1 MNRTQNREK
10 IDFKGKKIYVGIDVH
25 KSQWTIA
32 ICTEHTNYRPFNQ
45 SPCGGKLENYF
56 KGKFPNAEII
66 CAYEA
71 GFSGFTLQEYL
82 SSAGIKCLVVHPA
95 DIPTTNKESEFKTDK
110 RDARK
115 IAMSLRSGQLK
126 GIHIPSKVLQ
136 EARSLIRFRKQMRK
150 DLTRQKCRIK
160 STLMFYNKTIPKE
173 IDSSKWNERM
183 RNWIW
188 TLELETEE
196 GTKTLRLQMSML
208 EYIRGMRDCAKRHL
222 RELSQTSY
230 YAPQVELLES
240 VPGFSRF
247 TSIRF
252 LVELGDI
259 TRFRTLNHLCNY
271 IGLVPA
277 THSSGEKTNAS
288 RLTYRGHRE
297 LRMILVESAWTAI
310 GVDPAL
316 ELSYQEFKKRM
327 HGNKAIIKIARKLL
341 SRLRYVLIHK
351 IPYEK
356 GIVA

>member
-1 MNRTQNREK
+1 MIITQNRKK
-10 IDFKGKKIYVGIDVH
+10 IDFTGKKIYVGIDVH
-25 KSQWTIA
+25 KKNWTIA
-32 ICTEHTNYRPFNQ
+32 ICTEQTNYRPFGQ
-45 SPCGGKLENYF
+45 AASALHLVNYL
-56 KGKFPNAEII
+56 KEKFPRADIV

-71 GFSGFTLQEYL
+71 GFSGFSLQEEL
-82 SSAGIKCLVVHPA
+82 TAAGIQCLVVHPA

-110 RDARK
+110 RDAKK
-115 IAMSLRSGQLK
+115 IAVALRSGQLN

-160 STLMFYNKTIPKE
+160 SNLMFFNQIIPEE
-173 IDSSKWNERM
+173 IDSSKWNEKM

-188 TLELETEE
+188 TLKLSTEE
-196 GTKTLRLQMSML
+196 GTKTIQLQMSML

-222 RELSQTSY
+222 RELANSEGY
-230 YAPQVELLES
+230 LPQVDLLSS

-247 TSIRF
+247 TAIRF

-259 TRFRTLNHLCNY
+259 NRFRTLNHLCNY

-297 LRMILVESAWTAI
+297 LRMILVESAWVAI

-316 ELSYQEFKKRM
+316 EMAYQEFKKRM

-341 SRLRYVLIHK
+341 NRLRYVLIHQ

-356 GIVA
+356 GVVA

>member
-1 MNRTQNREK
+1 MLGTQNRKK
-10 IDFKGKKIYVGIDVH
+10 IDFTGKKIYVGIDVH
-25 KSQWTIA
+25 KKNWTIA
-32 ICTEHTNYRPFNQ
+32 ICSEQTNYRPFGQ
-45 SPCGGKLENYF
+45 DASSTQLVHYLKE
-56 KGKFPNAEII
+56 KFPNADVI

-71 GFSGFTLQEYL
+71 GFSGFSLQEEL
-82 SSAGIKCLVVHPA
+82 TEAGIQCLVVHPA

-115 IAMSLRSGQLK
+115 IAVALRSGQLN
-126 GIHIPSKVLQ
+126 GIHIPSKILQ

-150 DLTRQKCRIK
+150 DLTRQKCRVK
-160 STLMFYNKTIPKE
+160 STLMFFGQKIPEE
-173 IDSSKWNERM
+173 IDSPKWNAAM

-188 TLELETEE
+188 TLKLSTEE
-196 GTKTLRLQMSML
+196 GTKTLQLQMSML

-222 RELSQTSY
+222 NELANSETY
-230 YAPQVELLES
+230 LPQVDLLTS

-247 TSIRF
+247 TAIRF

-259 TRFRTLNHLCNY
+259 NRFRTLNHLCNY

-297 LRMILVESAWTAI
+297 LRMILVESAWVAI

-316 ELSYQEFKKRM
+316 EMAYQEFKKSM

-341 SRLRYVLIHK
+341 NRLRYVLIHQ

>member
-32 ICTEHTNYRPFNQ
+32 VCTEHTNYRPFNQ
-45 SPCGGKLENYF
+45 PPCAEKLENYL
-56 KGKFPNAEII
+56 KGKFPSAEII

-71 GFSGFTLQEYL
+71 GFSGFSLQEYL
-82 SSAGIKCLVVHPA
+82 TSVGIQCLVVHPA
-95 DIPTTNKESEFKTDK
+95 DIPTTDKESEFKTDP

-115 IAMSLRSGQLK
+115 IAISLRSGLLT
-126 GIHIPSKVLQ
+126 GIHIPSKSLQ

-150 DLTRQKCRIK
+150 DLVRQKCRIK
-160 STLMFYNKTIPKE
+160 STLMFYNQTIPKE
-173 IDSSKWNERM
+173 IDSSKWNESM

-188 TLELETEE
+188 NLELSTEE
-196 GTKTLRLQMSML
+196 GTKTLQLQMSML

-222 RELSQTSY
+222 RELSQTDY
-230 YAPQVELLES
+230 FAPQVELLQT

-247 TSIRF
+247 TAIRF
-252 LVELGDI
+252 LGELGDI
-259 TRFRTLNHLCNY
+259 NRFRTLNHLCNY
-271 IGLVPA
+271 IGLVPK
-277 THSSGEKTNAS
+277 THSSGEKSNAT

-297 LRMILVESAWTAI
+297 LRMILVESAWVAI
-310 GVDPAL
+310 GTDPAL

-341 SRLRYVLIHK
+341 NRVRYVLVKK

-356 GIVA
+356 GIIA

>member
-1 MNRTQNREK
+1 M
-10 IDFKGKKIYVGIDVH
+10 
-25 KSQWTIA
+25 
-32 ICTEHTNYRPFNQ
+32 
-45 SPCGGKLENYF
+45 
-56 KGKFPNAEII
+56 
-66 CAYEA
+66 
-71 GFSGFTLQEYL
+71 
-82 SSAGIKCLVVHPA
+82 
-95 DIPTTNKESEFKTDK
+95 
-110 RDARK
+110 
-115 IAMSLRSGQLK
+115 RSGQLN

-150 DLTRQKCRIK
+150 DLTRQKCRVK
-160 STLMFYNKTIPKE
+160 STLMFFNQTIPKE
-173 IDSSKWNERM
+173 IDSPKWNEAM

-188 TLELETEE
+188 NLKLSTDE
-196 GTKTLRLQMSML
+196 GTKTIQLQMSML
-208 EYIRGMRDCAKRHL
+208 EYIRGMRDCSKRHL
-222 RELSQTSY
+222 RELANTEEY
-230 YAPQVELLES
+230 LPQVDLLSS

-259 TRFRTLNHLCNY
+259 NRFRTLNHLCNY

-316 ELSYQEFKKRM
+316 ELAYQEFKKRM

-341 SRLRYVLIHK
+341 NRLRYVLIHQ